1 MNPLVEP
8 GREIVSIQVF
18 TLTSTMFLLL
28 TFESS
33 FEILITSVHGEYRLS
48 PLAMPPPEDG
58 SQRLSG
64 FDLCKYVEKFADK
77 FVLGRAKFHFQTEVL
92 NIERD
97 EDGKWNVAVE
107 DLPTKSLRTLT
118 FSRII
123 LATGVSRSI
132 STIFGVTYLD
142 NSTSIIKGCSYPS
155 VPAAISQTAAE
166 KAQFRGIVIHSS
178 QFGPYLDKIRETVK
192 PISCSSDPDDGD
204 TVIVVGGGKS
214 SKELVDTQTHTSGA
228 DNNCSAFSM
237 AAQLTLEGRKVA
249 MVFEGTNSF
258 LASAISMP
266 SGMRKG
272 RFVRS

>member
-1 MNPLVEP
+1 MGHSQILQESVGIIGAGVAGLINAHVLLQDGFVDVTLITRDESVGGTWARNRVYP
-8 GREIVSIQVF
+8 G
-18 TLTSTMFLLL
+18 LHLNKYDLLLL
-28 TFESS
+28 TFELSV
-33 FEILITSVHGEYRLS
+33 ELLITSVHGEYRLS
-48 PLAMPPPEDG
+48 PLEMPPPEDG

-123 LATGVSRSI
+123 LATGVSRTI

-142 NSTSIIKGCSYPS
+142 NSTSIIKGCSNPH

-192 PISCSSDPDDGD
+192 PISSNSDPDDGD

-214 SKELVDTQTHTSGA
+214 SKELVDIHTYA
-228 DNNCSAFSM
+228 YFRC
-237 AAQLTLEGRKVA
+237 
-249 MVFEGTNSF
+249 
-258 LASAISMP
+258 
-266 SGMRKG
+266 
-272 RFVRS
+272 